1 MVYKIEKTIWKAW
14 IFIYLYATDHERGG
28 RGGQLKEEEKNIPPG
43 ERGSPPHSTK
53 HQVKRRVPSININCG
68 QWQFILM

>member
-28 RGGQLKEEEKNIPPG
+28 GQLKEEEKNIPPG
-43 ERGSPPHSTK
+43 ERGSPPHTTK